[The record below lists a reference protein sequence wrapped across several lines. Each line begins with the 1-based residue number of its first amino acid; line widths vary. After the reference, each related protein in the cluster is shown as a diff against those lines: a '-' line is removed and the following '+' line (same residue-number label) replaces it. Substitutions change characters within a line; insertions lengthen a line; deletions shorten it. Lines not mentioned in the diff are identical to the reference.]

1 MAEKLDL
8 NELSSILDINTAN
21 IGNTDMK
28 EKEVKFNKYRALPQ
42 FGPFLLT
49 IACNSE
55 NKFSNDVSLN
65 ASIQLKNY
73 INSYWKYGDDPK
85 YNESLTFDKEQI
97 IVISNEDKNYIRQ
110 NILEGVIYIVGKENV
125 KILKQFNQC
134 VKKILK
140 SDYKNIWSNAFVDCI
155 IKCFNSQNQKI
166 IYAGIMLLYQLSK
179 IYQFEDKQKE
189 YNEVLIKIFFKSFQ
203 ITIPDLLKTEEVS
216 I

>member
-85 YNESLTFDKEQI
+85 YNESLAFDKEQI

-110 NILEGVIYIVGKENV
+110 NILEGAIYIVGKENV

-134 VKKILK
+134 VKK
-140 SDYKNIWSNAFVDCI
+140 Y
-155 IKCFNSQNQKI
+155 
-166 IYAGIMLLYQLSK
+166 
-179 IYQFEDKQKE
+179 
-189 YNEVLIKIFFKSFQ
+189 
-203 ITIPDLLKTEEVS
+203 
-216 I
+216 